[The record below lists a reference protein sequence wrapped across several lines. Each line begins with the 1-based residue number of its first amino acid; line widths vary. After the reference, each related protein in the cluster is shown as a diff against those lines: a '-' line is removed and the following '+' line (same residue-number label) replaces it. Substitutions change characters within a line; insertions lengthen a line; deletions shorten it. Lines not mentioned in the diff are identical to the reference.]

1 MKTRE
6 SKKIYITHGAEYRA
20 VEECIYEENLLFG
33 DVYAQA
39 RDCLEE
45 IIKISEQMRNAEQGA
60 ASEFCEP
67 YEEQGPYGKRKPENI
82 VKRRSSNLIA
92 FCAERGG
99 GKTSAMISFVRA
111 LQNLRRSPNKNEQKE
126 EFWKGKKAFGYH
138 YEIVPS
144 IDPTSMEIDDSIL
157 KMVLAH
163 MYANFQERVKSQ
175 RVTGTYGHREE
186 QEHEDLIREFLKCFH
201 FANRL
206 NYKTKRPVPMDL
218 EDELEFMEDRECGD
232 TFRVQLYKLFE
243 DYLQYMAPKKQA
255 LLVIS
260 IDDADVNTARVYDL
274 LEDVRKYLQMPNVVV
289 MMATNMTQLESTVEQ
304 HFLEQYKT
312 SLKHDDSM
320 VSVERCHSIAEFYL
334 KKIVSSTRQL
344 NLPSLSEELQ
354 TSEGNVEIV
363 YRDKKEPKNN
373 LLAVQEIEE
382 GAEENRYGGI
392 YQRQLLGLLHR
403 KTGLIFIPPYG
414 YMHDF
419 LPTGMRELTHFL
431 AFLCDMP
438 DVEATYDTIVSQ
450 VMHPEEEQRKSLLA
464 WQKNLKQLQHYLI
477 HIWSATNLRTASKM
491 LLRELINQ
499 TQEDKNEYLLRILPD
514 YYGAERVAYNIL
526 LGIATEKENVYS
538 EDFVSKNVEIGVYQD
553 YSWKSAMDTKTDAT
567 YTDVMAALKSLKNSQ
582 GGNRQYKLV
591 YAIRL
596 YYTIYLH
603 MLLLNDCC
611 NKPPYDPKSFGK
623 KTYGYCITDFL
634 RDGLFKYTP
643 NGVKSQYL
651 AFWHLPIDAHTLYQ
665 KLDVVEKGKL
675 DEHTI
680 ENIAKEKSLKRLGY
694 QQDNDVDDMQKTA
707 FQSSKAFASNW
718 FRVWEQ
724 KDRYAKSELISR
736 KDITGTTTLMFH
748 PFYPLLAEMDALT
761 SRQIVN
767 SGVQME
773 YKPGAYGRERLY
785 ISMIILLNTDVQ
797 QYLLHMYKERK
808 TSESELTAPK
818 EIFIGALTGEPV
830 ETLFSVAKNI
840 NEGLDYLQ
848 NGDLSALWLDPKDE
862 KRCLAVLSI
871 LPGVQKIYLKCLIK
885 NIDVGMEWL
894 RQVQQS
900 ERSANG
906 EETVNQL
913 AVSADNRML
922 VEGQEQHALNILP
935 DEEINLKS
943 LLDDLVNID
952 SDLLNKLCNLSSHS
966 DPQEA
971 ETTYN
976 DLKGHR
982 AFSNDKEKGYG
993 YQACSIEEILELLKK
1008 YRSVLEAG
1016 VKTLKGSNTLDKK
1029 NTTTAEE
1036 KDVVMPHTTPIAAQE
1051 KQSPYDIYRDVFRA
1065 LFDEL
1070 AARKIHIEQILPE
1083 SDPNK

>member
-45 IIKISEQMRNAEQGA
+45 IIKISEQMQNAEQGA
-60 ASEFCEP
+60 DSELCEP

-82 VKRRSSNLIA
+82 VRRRSSNLIA

-175 RVTGTYGHREE
+175 RETGTFGHREE

-255 LLVIS
+255 MLVIS

-312 SLKHDDSM
+312 SLKHADSM

-363 YRDKKEPKNN
+363 YRDKKEPKKN

-382 GAEENRYGGI
+382 GKEENRYGGI
-392 YQRQLLGLLHR
+392 YQWQLLGLLHR
-403 KTGLIFIPPYG
+403 KTGLIFIPPKG
-414 YMHDF
+414 YLHDF

-450 VMHPEEEQRKSLLA
+450 VMRPEEEQRKALLA

-526 LGIATEKENVYS
+526 LGIASENENEYS
-538 EDFVSKNVEIGVYQD
+538 EDFVSRNVEAGVYQD
-553 YSWKSAMDTKTDAT
+553 YSWKSGMDTKTDAT
-567 YTDVMAALKSLKNSQ
+567 YADVMAALKNLKNSQ

-643 NGVKSQYL
+643 NGVKSQYP
-651 AFWHLPIDAHTLYQ
+651 AFWHLPIDAYTLYQ
-665 KLDVVEKGKL
+665 KLVDVENGKL
-675 DEHTI
+675 AEHTI
-680 ENIAKEKSLKRLGY
+680 ENTAREKSLKRLGY
-694 QQDNDVDDMQKTA
+694 QQENNFDDMQKTV

-724 KDRYAKSELISR
+724 RDRYSKSELISW

-748 PFYPLLAEMDALT
+748 PFYPLFAEMDALT

-773 YKPGAYGRERLY
+773 YKPGSYGRERLY

-830 ETLFSVAKNI
+830 ETLFDIATNI
-840 NEGLDYLQ
+840 NNGLDYLQ
-848 NGDLSALWLDPKDE
+848 NRDLSALWLETKDE

-871 LPGVQKIYLKCLIK
+871 LPGLQKIYLNCLIK
-885 NIDVGMEWL
+885 KIEVGKEWL
-894 RQVQQS
+894 SQIQQS
-900 ERSANG
+900 ER
-906 EETVNQL
+906 TVNWEKTVTQPSS
-913 AVSADNRML
+913 SADNSMT
-922 VEGQEQHALNILP
+922 VEGQEQHTLNILP

-943 LLDDLVNID
+943 LLDDLQNID
-952 SDLLNKLCNLSSHS
+952 NDLLVQLCALYNSSRHS
-966 DPQEA
+966 QEDIS
-971 ETTYN
+971 YN
-976 DLKGHR
+976 ELEGHK
-982 AFSNDKEKGYG
+982 AFDNDKEKGYG
-993 YQACSIEEILELLKK
+993 YQACSIEEILELLEK

-1029 NTTTAEE
+1029 STTKVEE
-1036 KDVVMPHTTPIAAQE
+1036 KNMAVSPTTPIASQE

-1083 SDPNK
+1083 NDPNK